1 MVAAAVKH
9 EPRRQHERCP
19 IRCAQ
24 RPSWTRARDRSV
36 CNNLLS
42 RSAVATV
49 LQSPVPRQRRF
60 AGYERLGGVARRGS
74 EQLRRGTT
82 THTVLATP
90 ARSATRLKAIDIVR
104 RIGPGL
110 LDATWSLG
118 QLLPPQI
125 GCWRPLPEHPRI
137 SPHSW
142 HATVEAK
149 FEPPQRK
156 CSCRWRLSPPTYQ
169 RKEWDLN
176 PRSPRGDNGFRD
188 RPIRPLWHPSAG
200 QAIGAGIHQPT
211 GFSAV
216 VAPRVICGARQ
227 RSSSAV
233 RPTRQPTRR
242 ASLRRCGSTA
252 DRRRRCTASTSPR
265 PSDRRRRT
273 RVGRCGR

>member
-1 MVAAAVKH
+1 MTAACSPSASRRSATKDGSVPPVKH

-137 SPHSW
+137 SPHLCM
-142 HATVEAK
+142 
-149 FEPPQRK
+149 PQLRQN
-156 CSCRWRLSPPTYQ
+156 SSL
-169 RKEWDLN
+169 LN
-176 PRSPRGDNGFRD
+176 ASAPVGGD
-188 RPIRPLWHPSAG
+188 
-200 QAIGAGIHQPT
+200 
-211 GFSAV
+211 
-216 VAPRVICGARQ
+216 
-227 RSSSAV
+227 
-233 RPTRQPTRR
+233 
-242 ASLRRCGSTA
+242 
-252 DRRRRCTASTSPR
+252 
-265 PSDRRRRT
+265 
-273 RVGRCGR
+273 